1 MSDQHK
7 LDYPHSALTK
17 GANIALR
24 CSPENDRNTYSDS
37 KWKHVRC
44 KPVLSTTGIVP
55 FCNYHNSCECFLSCC
70 KAGML
75 YQTFLAALLSE
86 IIYIYILS
94 SFPPFSSPW
103 TVVPQPSVFFP
114 ICLFFFFFSA
124 RPWLCTYSNSNANIF
139 FHLSFLLTASPILLH
154 LVCLDLGSS
163 LERGC
168 QEAPCL
174 LKTWYEKSSFDFILS
189 TIRMGS

>member
-17 GANIALR
+17 GLGANIALR

-103 TVVPQPSVFFP
+103 TVVPQPSIFFSH
-114 ICLFFFFFSA
+114 LSFFFFFFSCKA
-124 RPWLCTYSNSNANIF
+124 
-139 FHLSFLLTASPILLH
+139 LTVYLFKFQCKH
-154 LVCLDLGSS
+154 
-163 LERGC
+163 
-168 QEAPCL
+168 
-174 LKTWYEKSSFDFILS
+174 ILS
-189 TIRMGS
+189 LIFSAYSLSHSSSPCVLRFRQLLRKRLPGGSMSAENVV

>member
-17 GANIALR
+17 GLGANIALR

-44 KPVLSTTGIVP
+44 KPVLSTTGILP

-103 TVVPQPSVFFP
+103 TVVPQPSIFFP
-114 ICLFFFFFSA
+114 ICLFFFFFFCKA
-124 RPWLCTYSNSNANIF
+124 
-139 FHLSFLLTASPILLH
+139 LTVYLFKFQCKH
-154 LVCLDLGSS
+154 
-163 LERGC
+163 
-168 QEAPCL
+168 
-174 LKTWYEKSSFDFILS
+174 ILS
-189 TIRMGS
+189 LIFSAYSLSHSSSPCVLRFRQLLRKRLPGGSMSAENMA

>member
-17 GANIALR
+17 GLGANIALR

-103 TVVPQPSVFFP
+103 TVVPQPSIFFSH
-114 ICLFFFFFSA
+114 LSFFFFFFLQGLDCV
-124 RPWLCTYSNSNANIF
+124 PIQIPMQTYSFTYLFCLQPLPF
-139 FHLSFLLTASPILLH
+139 FFTLCA
-154 LVCLDLGSS
+154 
-163 LERGC
+163 
-168 QEAPCL
+168 
-174 LKTWYEKSSFDFILS
+174 
-189 TIRMGS
+189 

>member
-17 GANIALR
+17 GLGANIALR

-44 KPVLSTTGIVP
+44 KPVLSTTGILP

-103 TVVPQPSVFFP
+103 TVVPQPSIFFSH
-114 ICLFFFFFSA
+114 LSFFFFFFSCKA
-124 RPWLCTYSNSNANIF
+124 
-139 FHLSFLLTASPILLH
+139 LTVYLFKFQCKH
-154 LVCLDLGSS
+154 
-163 LERGC
+163 
-168 QEAPCL
+168 
-174 LKTWYEKSSFDFILS
+174 ILS
-189 TIRMGS
+189 LIFSAYSLSHSSSPCVLRFRQLLRKRLPGGSMSAENMV